1 MKIFKTRNDLINY
14 LPSDLIMCEIGV
26 FEGEFSEKLFKS
38 KPKELHLIDIFAGH
52 FGSGDKDGLNIKT
65 IDLNISYNNL
75 KQFYKEQKNVYIHKG
90 FGNNILK
97 NIPDSYFDF
106 MYIDADHS
114 YEAVKK
120 DLELCK
126 IKTKPGGIIAGH
138 DYNKEKF
145 CGVVDAVNEF
155 CLANNYYIEYMT
167 EDGCPTYGIFN
178 NK

>member
-1 MKIFKTRNDLINY
+1 
-14 LPSDLIMCEIGV
+14 
-26 FEGEFSEKLFKS
+26 
-38 KPKELHLIDIFAGH
+38 
-52 FGSGDKDGLNIKT
+52 
-65 IDLNISYNNL
+65 
-75 KQFYKEQKNVYIHKG
+75 
-90 FGNNILK
+90 
-97 NIPDSYFDF
+97 

>member
-1 MKIFKTRNDLINY
+1 M
-14 LPSDLIMCEIGV
+14 
-26 FEGEFSEKLFKS
+26 
-38 KPKELHLIDIFAGH
+38 
-52 FGSGDKDGLNIKT
+52 
-65 IDLNISYNNL
+65 
-75 KQFYKEQKNVYIHKG
+75 KQFYEKQQNVYIHKG
-90 FGNNILK
+90 FSNDILK

-106 MYIDADHS
+106 MYIDADHT